1 MAAWS
6 HVDNFGR
13 IKMDLSL
20 KGKRAIVTGA
30 TRGIGRAIAERLASE
45 GCNIAFCARSQDGVT
60 EAQTALGRHGMR
72 AFGTAL
78 DVRDASAFGTWFEGA
93 VSDLG
98 GLDVVVSNVSTRP
111 TQRGEDAWRESFEV
125 DLLQHVRIA
134 NAAIPHLKAG
144 TDPSLVFIAS
154 IASGLTQLPPGE
166 DAYGAMKAGVISLT
180 GQLAAKHGGAGIRV
194 NAVSPGPVMFE
205 GGFWDQ
211 VHKGA
216 PQLFASAAKLAAM
229 GRHATVEEV
238 ADPVVFL
245 CSPRASY
252 ITGANLRIDGAAL
265 KSANF

>member
-1 MAAWS
+1 
-6 HVDNFGR
+6 
-13 IKMDLSL
+13 MDLSL

-30 TRGIGRAIAERLASE
+30 TRGIGRAIIERLASE
-45 GCNIAFCARSQDGVT
+45 GCEVAFCARSQDGVT
-60 EAQTALGRHGMR
+60 STEIALRQHGVR

-78 DVRDASAFGTWFEGA
+78 DVRDAPSFGAWFQGA
-93 VSDLG
+93 VSNLG
-98 GLDVVVSNVSTRP
+98 GLDIVVSNVSTRP
-111 TQRGEDAWRESFEV
+111 TMKGEDAWRESFEV

-134 NAAIPHLKAG
+134 EAAIAHLKNG
-144 TDPSLVFIAS
+144 IDPSLVFIAS

-180 GQLAAKHGGAGIRV
+180 GQLAAKHGAAGIRV

-216 PQLFASAAKLAAM
+216 PQLYAAAARLPAM

>member
-1 MAAWS
+1 
-6 HVDNFGR
+6 
-13 IKMDLSL
+13 MDLSL
-20 KGKRAIVTGA
+20 KNKRAIVTGA
-30 TRGIGRAIAERLASE
+30 TRGIGRAIIDRLASE
-45 GCNIAFCARSQDGVT
+45 GCDVAFCARSQDGVSAT
-60 EAQTALGRHGMR
+60 ESELGKNGIR

-78 DVRDASAFGTWFEGA
+78 DVRDGAAFGSWFQDA
-93 VSDLG
+93 VSNLG
-98 GLDVVVSNVSTRP
+98 GLDIVVSNVSTRP
-111 TQRGEDAWRESFEV
+111 TMKGEDAWRESFEV

-134 NAAIPHLKAG
+134 NAAMPHLKNG
-144 TDPSLVFIAS
+144 TDPVLVFIAS

-180 GQLAAKHGGAGIRV
+180 GQLAAKHGPAGIRV

-211 VHKGA
+211 VNTSA
-216 PQLFASAAKLAAM
+216 PQLFAAAARLPAM
-229 GRHATVEEV
+229 GRHATAAEV

>member
-1 MAAWS
+1 
-6 HVDNFGR
+6 
-13 IKMDLSL
+13 MDLNL

-30 TRGIGRAIAERLASE
+30 TRGIGHAIAMRLASE
-45 GCNIAFCARSQDGVT
+45 GCDVAFCARSQAGVDK
-60 EAQTALGRHGMR
+60 AQTEFGAFGIR

-78 DVRDASAFGTWFEGA
+78 DVRDAAAFSAWFDGA
-93 VSDLG
+93 VAALG
-98 GLDVVVSNVSTRP
+98 GLDIVVSNVSTRP

-125 DLLQHVRIA
+125 DLLQHVRLA
-134 NAAIPHLKAG
+134 TAAMPHLKQG
-144 TDPSLVFIAS
+144 KDPSLVFIAS

-180 GQLAAKHGGAGIRV
+180 GQLAAKHGPAGVRI

-205 GGFWDQ
+205 GGFWDN
-211 VHKGA
+211 VRVAA
-216 PQLFASAAKLAAM
+216 PALFASAAKLPAM
-229 GRHATVEEV
+229 GRHATVDEV

>member
-1 MAAWS
+1 
-6 HVDNFGR
+6 
-13 IKMDLSL
+13 MDLSL
-20 KGKRAIVTGA
+20 KGKRAIVTGG
-30 TRGIGRAIAERLASE
+30 TRGIGRAIADRLASE
-45 GCNIAFCARSQDGVT
+45 GCDVAFCARSQDGVT
-60 EAQTALGRHGMR
+60 AAETALKAQGIR

-78 DVRDASAFGTWFEGA
+78 DVRDSAAFGAWFQGA
-93 VSDLG
+93 VTNLG
-98 GLDVVVSNVSTRP
+98 GLDIVVSNVSTRP
-111 TQRGEDAWRESFEV
+111 TMKGEDAWRESFEV

-134 NAAIPHLKAG
+134 DAAIPHLKTG

-180 GQLAAKHGGAGIRV
+180 GQLAAKHGPAGVRV

-211 VHKGA
+211 VHAGA
-216 PQLFASAAKLAAM
+216 PQLFAAAARLPAI
-229 GRHATVEEV
+229 GRHATVAEV

>member
-6 HVDNFGR
+6 RANSKRTV
-13 IKMDLSL
+13 KMDLNL

-30 TRGIGRAIAERLASE
+30 TRGIGRAIIDRLAEE
-45 GCNIAFCARSQDGVT
+45 GCDVAFCARSQGGVSET
-60 EAQTALGRHGMR
+60 EVALAARGIR

-78 DVRDASAFGTWFEGA
+78 DVRDSAAFGAWFEGA
-93 VSDLG
+93 VAALG
-98 GLDVVVSNVSTRP
+98 GLDMVVSNVSTRP
-111 TQRGEDAWRESFEV
+111 TQKGEDAWRESFEV

-134 NAAIPHLKAG
+134 NAAIPHLKLG
-144 TDPSLVFIAS
+144 NDPSLVFIAS

-180 GQLAAKHGGAGIRV
+180 GQLAAKHGAAGIRV

-211 VHKGA
+211 VRLGA
-216 PQLFASAAKLAAM
+216 PQLFASAARLPAL
-229 GRHATVEEV
+229 GRHATPEEV
-238 ADPVVFL
+238 ADPVAFL

>member
-1 MAAWS
+1 
-6 HVDNFGR
+6 
-13 IKMDLSL
+13 MDLGL

-30 TRGIGRAIAERLASE
+30 TRGIGRAIIERLVSE
-45 GCNIAFCARSQDGVT
+45 GCDVAFCARSPDGVK
-60 EAQTALGRHGMR
+60 EAQAALSACGARV
-72 AFGTAL
+72 FGTAL
-78 DVRDASAFGTWFEGA
+78 DVRDGDAFRAWFEGA
-93 VSDLG
+93 VANLG

-111 TQRGEDAWRESFEV
+111 TQKGEEAWRDSFEV

-144 TDPSLVFIAS
+144 KDPALVFIAS
-154 IASGLTQLPPGE
+154 IASGLTHLPPGE

-180 GQLAAKHGGAGIRV
+180 GQLAAKHGGIGLRV
-194 NAVSPGPVMFE
+194 NAVSPGPVMFD
-205 GGFWDQ
+205 GGFWDE
-211 VHKGA
+211 VRVGA
-216 PQLFASAAKLAAM
+216 PQLFASAARLPAM
-229 GRHATVEEV
+229 GRHATLAEV

>member
-1 MAAWS
+1 
-6 HVDNFGR
+6 
-13 IKMDLSL
+13 MDLNL
-20 KGKRAIVTGA
+20 RGKRAIVTGA
-30 TRGIGRAIAERLASE
+30 TRGIGRAIAERLAEE
-45 GCNIAFCARSQDGVT
+45 GCDIAFCARSQDGVD
-60 EAQTALGRHGMR
+60 ACQAALASKGIR
-72 AFGTAL
+72 AFGQAL
-78 DVRDASAFGTWFEGA
+78 DVRDTEAFGSWFQSA

-98 GLDVVVSNVSTRP
+98 GLDIVVSNVSTRP
-111 TQRGEDAWRESFEV
+111 TKTGEEAWRESFEV

-134 NAAIPHLKAG
+134 NAAIPHLKQG
-144 TDPSLVFIAS
+144 RDPSLVFIAS

-180 GQLAAKHGGAGIRV
+180 GQLAAKHGAAGVRV
-194 NAVSPGPVMFE
+194 NAVSPGPVMFD

-216 PQLFASAAKLAAM
+216 PQLFASAARLPAL
-229 GRHATVEEV
+229 GRHATPAEV

-245 CSPRASY
+245 CSPLASY

>member
-1 MAAWS
+1 
-6 HVDNFGR
+6 
-13 IKMDLSL
+13 MDLNL

-30 TRGIGRAIAERLASE
+30 TRGIGRAIVERLAQE
-45 GCNIAFCARSQDGVT
+45 GCDIAFCARSEGGVSKT
-60 EAQTALGRHGMR
+60 QAALALHDVR

-78 DVRDASAFGTWFEGA
+78 DVRDAQVFGAWFEKA
-93 VSDLG
+93 VMDLG
-98 GLDVVVSNVSTRP
+98 GLDIVVSNVSTRP
-111 TQRGEDAWRESFEV
+111 TQTGEDAWRESFEV

-134 NAAIPHLKAG
+134 DAAIPHLKEG
-144 TDPSLVFIAS
+144 RDPSLVFLAS

-166 DAYGAMKAGVISLT
+166 DAYGAMKAGLISLT
-180 GQLAAKHGGAGIRV
+180 GQLAAKNGAAGVRV

-211 VHKGA
+211 VRVGA
-216 PQLFASAAKLAAM
+216 PALFAAAARLPAM
-229 GRHATVEEV
+229 GRHATVAEV

>member
-1 MAAWS
+1 
-6 HVDNFGR
+6 
-13 IKMDLSL
+13 MDLSL

-30 TRGIGRAIAERLASE
+30 TRGIGRAIADRLASE
-45 GCNIAFCARSQDGVT
+45 GCNVGFCARSQDGVT
-60 EAQTALGRHGMR
+60 ATELALKAQGIR

-78 DVRDASAFGTWFEGA
+78 DVRDAAAFSAWFEGA
-93 VSDLG
+93 VTKLG
-98 GLDVVVSNVSTRP
+98 GLDIVVSNVSTRP
-111 TQRGEDAWRESFEV
+111 TLKGEDAWRESFEV

-134 NAAIPHLKAG
+134 NAAIPHLKTG

-180 GQLAAKHGGAGIRV
+180 GQLAAKHGAAGIRV

-211 VHKGA
+211 VHAGA
-216 PQLFASAAKLAAM
+216 PQLFAAAARLPAM
-229 GRHATVEEV
+229 GRHATVAEV